1 MTRRDASMSF
11 MKSAVVATLAL
22 ATAFGSVSAANAG
35 SRKTGYF
42 IAGAAA
48 TALVLTAVRAD
59 ECRKWKR
66 LYKRTGNEK
75 YLDRYYACM

>member
-1 MTRRDASMSF
+1 MSF
-11 MKSAVVATLAL
+11 AKSALVATLAAAVAL
-22 ATAFGSVSAANAG
+22 GSSMSGANAG
-35 SRKTGYF
+35 SKKAGYF

-48 TALVLTAVRAD
+48 TALILTAVKAD
-59 ECRKWKR
+59 ECKKWKR